1 MKIRLEE
8 ETQEII
14 DAREAQTAVLYD
26 MRLHE
31 TVEFNAGAVSYFV
44 TRVVGGW
51 IYNHLRLD
59 VDQMNS
65 VFVPWSNEM
74 QQY

>member
-1 MKIRLEE
+1 MEIELRE
-8 ETQEII
+8 ETKEEIG
-14 DAREAQTAVLYD
+14 ARARQKAVLYD

-31 TVEFNAGAVSYFV
+31 TTEFKTGAISYFV

-51 IYNHLRLD
+51 IYNHVRLD
-59 VDQMNS
+59 SGQMNS

-74 QQY
+74 Q